1 MPDSTTTNLNLT
13 LPEVGVSSNWASDL
27 NANFTALD
35 QSVLL
40 TDTQTLTNKTLSDC
54 DATTQNSADNSTKIA
69 TTAYVDAAL
78 GGKDALAELIDVDVS
93 GVTDNKLLAYDSASQ
108 KFIDQTA
115 AEAGVQPTIAD
126 GDLTIAKTN
135 GLQAALDSKQPNI
148 ADGDLT
154 IAKTNGLQ
162 SALDAKL
169 DSSAHT
175 KASLD
180 VDHLITLSGVT
191 DASDDLGTF
200 TGSTIA
206 DSETVKGALQ
216 DLETAVE
223 TKHPTI
229 DASARLNAD
238 LIHDGSVSNAEFG
251 YLGGVTSDVQ
261 TQIDSKLNSADHT
274 KASLDIDHLI
284 TLSGVADASDNL
296 GTFTGS
302 TIADN
307 ETIKGALQD
316 LETALELAEE
326 TSDINLVYTQILGVT
341 AGDATFGTFSGTT
354 ITDNRDAKEAFQ
366 ELETAVE
373 TKLNSSD
380 HTKASLDVDHLITLS
395 GVSDASD
402 DLGTFTGS
410 TIADSS
416 TIKGSLQALETEVET
431 KQAAIT
437 SSARLNAD
445 LIHDGSVSNTE
456 FGYLNGV
463 TSSVQTQIN
472 TINTTITNL
481 ASVSEDDVVALSIA
495 LG

>member
-40 TDTQTLTNKTLSDC
+40 TDTQTLTNKTLSNC

-162 SALDAKL
+162 AALD
-169 DSSAHT
+169 S
-175 KASLD
+175 
-180 VDHLITLSGVT
+180 
-191 DASDDLGTF
+191 
-200 TGSTIA
+200 
-206 DSETVKGALQ
+206 
-216 DLETAVE
+216 
-223 TKHPTI
+223 KHPTI

>member
-162 SALDAKL
+162 AALD
-169 DSSAHT
+169 S
-175 KASLD
+175 
-180 VDHLITLSGVT
+180 
-191 DASDDLGTF
+191 
-200 TGSTIA
+200 
-206 DSETVKGALQ
+206 
-216 DLETAVE
+216 
-223 TKHPTI
+223 KHPTI

-307 ETIKGALQD
+307 ETVKGALQD

>member
-162 SALDAKL
+162 AALD
-169 DSSAHT
+169 S
-175 KASLD
+175 
-180 VDHLITLSGVT
+180 
-191 DASDDLGTF
+191 
-200 TGSTIA
+200 
-206 DSETVKGALQ
+206 
-216 DLETAVE
+216 
-223 TKHPTI
+223 KHPTI

-307 ETIKGALQD
+307 ETVKGALQD

-481 ASVSEDDVVALSIA
+481 AAFLKTMWLLCQLLWGDLWQTLLRLARYQVCPQQAERRPRFTRFQTPQRLWC

>member
-162 SALDAKL
+162 AALD
-169 DSSAHT
+169 S
-175 KASLD
+175 
-180 VDHLITLSGVT
+180 
-191 DASDDLGTF
+191 
-200 TGSTIA
+200 
-206 DSETVKGALQ
+206 
-216 DLETAVE
+216 
-223 TKHPTI
+223 KHPTI

-307 ETIKGALQD
+307 ETVKGALQD

-445 LIHDGSVSNTE
+445 LIHDGSVSNAE